1 MLFRSPASVL
11 LVTLAVTTP
20 QAEQITFA
28 AEFSMIWLTRQNAD
42 TDTTGG
48 TILTLEKVYGVV
60 KE

>member
-1 MLFRSPASVL
+1 ML

-28 AEFSMIWLTRQNAD
+28 AEFGMIWLTRQNAD